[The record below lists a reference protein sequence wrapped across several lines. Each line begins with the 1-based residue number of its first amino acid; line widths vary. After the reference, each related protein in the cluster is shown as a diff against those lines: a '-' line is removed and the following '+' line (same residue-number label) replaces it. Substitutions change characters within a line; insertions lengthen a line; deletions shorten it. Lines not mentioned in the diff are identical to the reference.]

1 MLIFDFSIFL
11 ESVGLRYNQT
21 HSEHPSTF
29 KIAQNIFYPFP
40 RVGVSADC
48 PGGVAWTHVTS
59 DVLFQ
64 GVSYLL

>member
-1 MLIFDFSIFL
+1 MKFKLRPKKFFSGLLKKIFS
-11 ESVGLRYNQT
+11 R
-21 HSEHPSTF
+21 F
-29 KIAQNIFYPFP
+29 KITYFVEKKLFYPFP